1 MALVRLRASMRELA
15 VPLSTSLEVTIYLS
29 RTHPITTTI
38 IMKEEMLKQIMLVI
52 ELQHLKPSNPSM
64 ALPKMLLISK
74 LQHNRRMRERR
85 AVQPI
90 IMLPKL
96 S

>member
-1 MALVRLRASMRELA
+1 MVLERLRASMRELA
-15 VPLSTSLEVTIYLS
+15 VLLSTSLEVTIYLS

-38 IMKEEMLKQIMLVI
+38 IMKEEMLKQIMLAI
-52 ELQHLKPSNPSM
+52 ELQHLKRLNPSM

>member
-1 MALVRLRASMRELA
+1 MVLVRLRASMRELA
-15 VPLSTSLEVTIYLS
+15 VLLSTSLEVTIYLS

-64 ALPKMLLISK
+64 ALPKMLLINK
-74 LQHNRRMRERR
+74 LHNRLMRERR

>member
-1 MALVRLRASMRELA
+1 MALVRLRALMRELA
-15 VPLSTSLEVTIYLS
+15 AQLSTSLEVTIYLS

-64 ALPKMLLISK
+64 ALPKMLLINK
-74 LQHNRRMRERR
+74 LHNRLMRERR